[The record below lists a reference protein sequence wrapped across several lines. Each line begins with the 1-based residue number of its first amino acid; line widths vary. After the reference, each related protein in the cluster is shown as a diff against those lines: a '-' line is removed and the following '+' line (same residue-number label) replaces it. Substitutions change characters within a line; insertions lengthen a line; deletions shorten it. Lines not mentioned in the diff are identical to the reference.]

1 MTRYL
6 RAARCLAAVA
16 ALSIPFA
23 AGAAGPVPSEPEV
36 AAMQRQALAGEG
48 TWRLV
53 ESLVTQVGP
62 RFAGTPGDSRS
73 IAWAERAL
81 REAGCD
87 RVWTEP
93 VAVPRWIRGAAT
105 AEILAP
111 QARKLEVVALGGSG
125 STPPGGIEA
134 EVVEVFDVAA
144 LEALPEGALAGR
156 IAFLSRPM
164 EQRADWTGYGEAVP
178 IRTRGPAV
186 AARKGAVAT
195 LIRSVAVGPD
205 RFPHTGATRWE
216 EGTAPAPAAALAVP
230 DAELLHRLLAG
241 GAPVRLRLVIENE
254 HAGEAA
260 SANVIGE
267 FRGRELPD
275 EIVLL
280 VAHRDSWDIAPGAQD
295 NGTGVA
301 TMIEAARLAAT
312 ASPRGPR
319 RTLRVL
325 LTANEE
331 FGLSGARAYA
341 AAHAAEAGSVVLATE
356 SDQGGG
362 RARGLLV
369 NFAPEDAAAAGELAA
384 LLAPLGVTPRAG
396 EASGGADL
404 SPLAPLGVP
413 LVDLDL
419 ERSRYFE
426 IHHTINDTL
435 ERIEPADLRQATAAW
450 ATVAWWGAERAER
463 LRSRPPQAQ

>member
-1 MTRYL
+1 MTRSL
-6 RAARCLAAVA
+6 RPALRFAAVA
-16 ALSIPFA
+16 VLSIPFV
-23 AGAAGPVPSEPEV
+23 AGAAGPALSDPEV
-36 AAMQRQALAGEG
+36 AAMQRQALAGER
-48 TWRLV
+48 TWQLV
-53 ESLVTQVGP
+53 TSLVTEVGP
-62 RFAGTPGDSRS
+62 RFAGTPGDAQS

-81 REAGCD
+81 REAGFD

-93 VAVPRWIRGAAT
+93 VTVPRWIRGAAT

-111 QARKLEVVALGGSG
+111 HARRLEVVALGGSG

-134 EVVEVFDVAA
+134 EVVEVFDVEA

-178 IRTRGPAV
+178 IRAHGPAV
-186 AARKGAVAT
+186 AARKGALAT
-195 LIRSVAVGPD
+195 LIRSVAIGPD

-216 EGTAPAPAAALAVP
+216 EGTSPAPTAALAVP
-230 DAELLHRLLAG
+230 DAELLHRQLAA
-241 GAPVRLRLVIENE
+241 GAPVRMRLVIENE
-254 HAGEAA
+254 HAGEAV

-267 FRGRELPD
+267 FRGRERPD
-275 EIVLL
+275 EVVLL
-280 VAHRDSWDIAPGAQD
+280 VAHRDSWDITPGAQD

-312 ASPRGPR
+312 ASPQGPR

-341 AAHAAEAGSVVLATE
+341 AAHAAETGSIVLATE

-362 RARGLLV
+362 RAHGLLV
-369 NFAPEDAAAAGELAA
+369 NFAAEDAAAGGELAA
-384 LLAPLGVTPRAG
+384 LLAPLGVALRSG
-396 EASGGADL
+396 EAGGGADL

-419 ERSRYFE
+419 ERARYFE
-426 IHHTINDTL
+426 VHHTINDTL
-435 ERIEPADLRQATAAW
+435 ERVVPADLRQATAAW
-450 ATVAWWGAERAER
+450 ATVAWWGAQRAER
-463 LRSRPPQAQ
+463 LRSRPPQPQ